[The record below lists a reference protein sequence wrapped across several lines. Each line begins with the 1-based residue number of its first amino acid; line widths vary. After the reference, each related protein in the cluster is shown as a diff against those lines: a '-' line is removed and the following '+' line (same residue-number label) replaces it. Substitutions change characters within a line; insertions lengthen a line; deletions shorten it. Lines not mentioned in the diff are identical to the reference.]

1 MDRKLPTNE
10 TEEQMESGEGEQ
22 VSDQIQGSPE
32 QTETS
37 ESDGSLYIPCTS
49 DEASSD
55 EGEGGEKEQ
64 RQKSTP

>member
-1 MDRKLPTNE
+1 
-10 TEEQMESGEGEQ
+10 MESGEGEQ